1 MLTRTPNVFLTV
13 SLTLATAGAC
23 AGDDEPTELQR
34 QLDLTPDPALAGS
47 WEPVDEGGPIYEFDV
62 DGQWASIESGPPD
75 APEQPP
81 TRTEGMF
88 GGDGHRLRIVV
99 PFSLDVPGGY
109 SGYTE
114 SNDNYHVDG
123 DLLSMYVVRPEGAV
137 DGVVGTFTRDDRWLF
152 VGGESDRLENHLI
165 STWSFAADGTFTQK
179 QSWQSEGTVE
189 DHDHA
194 GTYQVTDEGV
204 RVRFAGESDDLVL
217 YWAGDGLT
225 YWRWRR
231 APSSAE

>member
-1 MLTRTPNVFLTV
+1 MLMRSLDLLLTL
-13 SLTLATAGAC
+13 SLTLVAAGAC
-23 AGDDEPTELQR
+23 AGDDELTEVQR
-34 QLDLTPDPALAGS
+34 QLDLTPDPALAGL
-47 WEPVDEGGPIYEFDV
+47 WEPVDEIGPAYEFDL
-62 DGQWASIESGPPD
+62 DGQWASIETSSPGD
-75 APEQPP
+75 PEPQPP

-88 GGDGHRLRIVV
+88 GGDGDRLRIVI

-123 DLLSMYVVRPEGAV
+123 DLLSMWVIHPEGVV
-137 DGVVGTFTRDDRWLF
+137 DGVVGTFTADSVWLF

-179 QSWQSEGTVE
+179 QSWQSEGAVE
-189 DHDHA
+189 SYDHS
-194 GTYQVTDEGV
+194 GTYQVTDDGV
-204 RVRFAGESDDLVL
+204 RVRFAGESGDLIL
-217 YWAGDGLT
+217 YWAGEGLT

-231 APSSAE
+231 VE